1 MIESNGNFLA
11 SPSLGRTLAM
21 RILVVEDDTQL
32 AEVLNEA
39 LLRRHYSVDV
49 AKDGDM
55 ASKWV
60 ESVKYNLIILDLM
73 LPKLDGIRFCQQ
85 LRQVPPSHPAYQN
98 VTCPVL
104 MLTARDT
111 ATDKIT
117 GLDAGADDYVTKPFD
132 LEELMARVRASLR
145 RGSSNSAASLCWGAL
160 HLNLETHEALYDDQP
175 LVLTPKEFALLK
187 LLVTNGRR
195 VLSRS
200 GIIEQ
205 VWSHDDAP
213 VEETVN
219 SHMRGLRHKLRAL
232 GAPDNFIETVHGL
245 GYRLK

>member
-1 MIESNGNFLA
+1 MLSFSGPDKTQF
-11 SPSLGRTLAM
+11 M

-32 AEVLNEA
+32 AEVLSEA
-39 LLRRHYSVDV
+39 LLRRHYTVDV
-49 AKDGDM
+49 AKDGN
-55 ASKWV
+55 AAWEWV
-60 ESVKYNLIILDLM
+60 ELVKYNLIILDLT
-73 LPKLDGIRFCQQ
+73 LPRLDGIGFCQR
-85 LRQVPPSHPAYQN
+85 LRQAMPTQSAYQN
-98 VTCPVL
+98 AACPVL

-111 ATDKIT
+111 VTDKIT

-132 LEELMARVRASLR
+132 LEELMARIRASLR
-145 RGSSNSAASLCWGAL
+145 RGSSSTAANLSWGAL
-160 HLNLETHEALYDDQP
+160 RLNPETHEALYADQP
-175 LVLTPKEFALLK
+175 LVLTPKEYVLLE
-187 LLVTNGRR
+187 LLVTSGRR

-219 SHMRGLRHKLRAL
+219 SHIRGLRQKLRSL

>member
-1 MIESNGNFLA
+1 
-11 SPSLGRTLAM
+11 M

-32 AEVLNEA
+32 AEVLGEA

-49 AKDGDM
+49 AKDGDV
-55 ASKWV
+55 AWKCV
-60 ESVKYNLIILDLM
+60 ESAKYNLIILDLT
-73 LPKLDGIRFCQQ
+73 LPKLNGIRFCQR
-85 LRQVPPSHPAYQN
+85 LRQVTPHQPAHQN

-111 ATDKIT
+111 VTDKIT

-132 LEELMARVRASLR
+132 LEELMARIRASLR
-145 RGSSNSAASLCWGAL
+145 RGSSSTAANLCWGAL
-160 HLNLETHEALYDDQP
+160 HLNPETHEALYDNQL
-175 LVLTPKEFALLK
+175 LVLTPKEYALLE

-219 SHMRGLRHKLRAL
+219 SHMRGLRQKLRSL

>member
-1 MIESNGNFLA
+1 MAFPLLPHSGKIQL
-11 SPSLGRTLAM
+11 M

-32 AEVLNEA
+32 AEVLSEA
-39 LLRRHYSVDV
+39 LSRRHYSVDV
-49 AKDGDM
+49 AKDGDI
-55 ASKWV
+55 AWRWV
-60 ESVKYNLIILDLM
+60 ESVRYNLIILDLT
-73 LPKLDGIRFCQQ
+73 LPKVDGIRFCQQ
-85 LRQVPPSHPAYQN
+85 LRQVAPQQLAHQN
-98 VTCPVL
+98 TTCPVL

-111 ATDKIT
+111 VTDKIT

-132 LEELMARVRASLR
+132 LEELMARIRASLR
-145 RGSSNSAASLCWGAL
+145 RGSSSTAANLCWGAL
-160 HLNLETHEALYDDQP
+160 RLNPETHEALYDNQP
-175 LVLTPKEFALLK
+175 LVLTPKEYALLE